1 MSIRVA
7 MAQMNCL
14 VGDTAGNAGR
24 VVEAMARA
32 DAVGAQLLVVP
43 ELAITGYPPE
53 DLVLRRDFQEAV
65 AAAVRCVVR
74 ASRRYPRL
82 ATAFGYPERHGKN
95 LHNSAML
102 AGNGKV
108 IANCRKMMLPNYG
121 VFDERRYFVPGAR
134 GTCVKIAG
142 MRVALTIC
150 EDLWVKDGAAAREVR
165 RARPDLILNLSASPY
180 EAGKLGKRER
190 LMGAYARR
198 SKAWLIYLN
207 LVGGQD
213 ELVFDGQSLVCNP
226 KGRVTYRGRAMGEE
240 FTVLDL
246 PPGGFGAPR
255 APLPADEEIYGA
267 LVLGIRDY
275 ALKNGF
281 KGAVLGLSGGVDSSL
296 TAALAVDALGPG
308 NVVGVRMPTR
318 FTSRA
323 SNDDAAI
330 LARALG
336 IGLIDLPVEPMF
348 KAFLRALGKEAKG
361 HEADLLRQNIQ
372 PRIRGT
378 LLMALANRH
387 PWLVLTTGNKSESS
401 VGYATLY
408 GDMAGG
414 LSPLKDVPKALVY
427 RLARWRNRKGK
438 VIPGRVLIKAPTAE
452 LKPGQKDSDSLP
464 VYPILDPILEAYVEK
479 QVPLGE
485 IARRGFPAGTVKR
498 VARMVELNEFK
509 RRQAPPGIKVLSR
522 AFGRDRRMPI
532 THKFRPWSD
541 E

>member
-1 MSIRVA
+1 

-14 VGDTAGNAGR
+14 VGDTCGNAQR
-24 VVEAMARA
+24 ITEAMDRA
-32 DAVGAQLLVVP
+32 DAAGARLLVVP
-43 ELAITGYPPE
+43 ELAISGYPPE

-65 AAAVRCVVR
+65 KAAVGCVVR
-74 ASRRYPRL
+74 AGRKFPRL
-82 ATAFGYPERHGKN
+82 VTAFGYPERHGAH
-95 LHNSAML
+95 LYNSAML
-102 AGNGKV
+102 TGNGRV
-108 IANCRKMMLPNYG
+108 LANYRKMMLPNYG
-121 VFDERRYFVPGAR
+121 VFDERRYFVPGTR
-134 GTCVKIAG
+134 GRCAKVG
-142 MRVALTIC
+142 EMRVALTIC
-150 EDLWVKDGAAAREVR
+150 EDLWVEDGAAAREVR
-165 RARPDLILNLSASPY
+165 RSKPDIILNLSASPY

-190 LMGAYARR
+190 LMGGHARKNR
-198 SKAWLIYLN
+198 AWLIYLN

-213 ELVFDGQSLVCNP
+213 ELVFDGQSLVCDP
-226 KGRVTYRGRAMGEE
+226 RGRVTFRGRAMGEE
-240 FTVLDL
+240 FTALDL
-246 PPGGFGAPR
+246 PPGGSGAIR
-255 APLPADEEIYGA
+255 SPLSHEEEVYGA
-267 LVLGIRDY
+267 LVLGIKDY

-308 NVVGVRMPTR
+308 NVTGVRMPTR

-323 SNDDAAI
+323 SKDDAVM
-330 LARALG
+330 LSRALG

-348 KAFLRALGKEAKG
+348 RAFLRALGKEAHG
-361 HEADLLRQNIQ
+361 PEADLLRQNIQ

-427 RLARWRNRKGK
+427 RLARWRNRRGK

-452 LKPGQKDSDSLP
+452 LKPRQKDSDSLP
-464 VYPILDPILEAYVEK
+464 VYPVLDPILEAYIEK
-479 QVPLGE
+479 QMPLRE
-485 IARRGFPAGTVKR
+485 IARKGLPMATVKR
-498 VARMVELNEFK
+498 VARLVETYEFK
-509 RRQAPPGIKVLSR
+509 RRQAPPGIKILSR

-532 THKFRPWSD
+532 THAFRPYK
-541 E
+541 